1 MLWMTSCHVPLS
13 RVLQRGEIC
22 TTRGRALA
30 WSFFQAHR
38 WRCALIEAPSPQN
51 KFDCWETSPALK
63 PSEKKKNLM
72 SDSSINIAA
81 AMPSNLRSSGG
92 LFHLPRRLPTF
103 FLGFHW
109 PTTGC
114 SPPPQTRAA
123 ASEKG
128 CVCDW
133 RQIWKPS
140 GLSKHVVGHF
150 SFVVVLI
157 PAFDILLRP
166 AGHQTLWGLGGGV
179 QVARSA
185 SQLAARSDVELVL
198 AWLEQSSVIL
208 YAYEV
213 FYLLSERNGWDPTKN
228 KNVCHLEHI

>member
-1 MLWMTSCHVPLS
+1 
-13 RVLQRGEIC
+13 
-22 TTRGRALA
+22 
-30 WSFFQAHR
+30 
-38 WRCALIEAPSPQN
+38 
-51 KFDCWETSPALK
+51 
-63 PSEKKKNLM
+63 
-72 SDSSINIAA
+72 
-81 AMPSNLRSSGG
+81 MPSNLRSSGG

-109 PTTGC
+109 PATGC

-198 AWLEQSSVIL
+198 ASLEQSFHSFFTHTKCFIFS
-208 YAYEV
+208 AKGTDEIQ
-213 FYLLSERNGWDPTKN
+213 TKKN

>member
-1 MLWMTSCHVPLS
+1 MDDIMSRPVESSPSTWGNLHHTGTCTCMVFLSGPQVALRFDRSPLTAKQ
-13 RVLQRGEIC
+13 VWLLGN
-22 TTRGRALA
+22 
-30 WSFFQAHR
+30 F
-38 WRCALIEAPSPQN
+38 PSL
-51 KFDCWETSPALK
+51 KTIWE
-63 PSEKKKNLM
+63 KKNLM

-198 AWLEQSSVIL
+198 SWLEQSSFIL